1 MYTVIGNLKSR
12 AFRVIWMLEELGEPY
27 ELRPEPPRSD
37 AVRALNVSGK
47 IPLLLEGDA
56 VLSDSTAIMTY
67 LADKHGR
74 LTHPAGTLPRARQDA
89 MTFRILDEIENA
101 LWTAARHSFV
111 LPEERRVPQVKDSL
125 KWEYEASIAQLMDEL
140 SGDYLAGEGPT
151 VPDILLA
158 HCGGWAKAAGFPA
171 EEPRF
176 ADYLK
181 RMRARPAFRRV
192 AEMAK
197 AA

>member
-12 AFRVIWMLEELGEPY
+12 AFRVVWLLEELGEPY
-27 ELRPEPPRSD
+27 EMRPEPPRSD
-37 AVRALNVSGK
+37 AVRALNASGK

-67 LADKHGR
+67 LADRHGR
-74 LTHPAGTLPRARQDA
+74 LTHPAGTLSRARQDA
-89 MTFRILDEIENA
+89 MTFRILDEIENT

-111 LPEERRVPQVKDSL
+111 LPQERRVPQVKDSL
-125 KWEYEASIAQLMDEL
+125 KWEYERSIASLMDDLPGEW
-140 SGDYLAGEGPT
+140 LAGESPT

-171 EEPRF
+171 DEPRF

-181 RMRARPAFRRV
+181 RMRSRPAFRRV
-192 AEMAK
+192 AEMAR

>member
-1 MYTVIGNLKSR
+1 MYTVIGDLKSR
-12 AFRVIWMLEELGEPY
+12 AFRVIWMLEELGQPY
-27 ELRPEPPRSD
+27 EHRPEPPRSE
-37 AVRALNVSGK
+37 AVRALNASGK
-47 IPLLLEGDA
+47 IPVLLEGEA
-56 VLSDSTAIMTY
+56 VLTDSTAILTY
-67 LADKHGR
+67 LADKHGQM
-74 LTHPAGTLPRARQDA
+74 THPAGTISRARQDA
-89 MTFRILDEIENA
+89 MTFRILDEIESA

-111 LPEERRVPQVKDSL
+111 LPEDKRVPQVKDSL
-125 KWEYEASIAQLMDEL
+125 KWEYANSIERLMDDL
-140 SGDYLAGEGPT
+140 PADYLAGAEPT

-176 ADYLK
+176 AEYLR

>member
-12 AFRVIWMLEELGEPY
+12 AFRVIWMLEELKEPY

-47 IPLLLEGDA
+47 IPLLLEADA

-125 KWEYEASIAQLMDEL
+125 KWEYAHSIASLMDDL
-140 SGDYLAGEGPT
+140 SGDYLAGAEPT
-151 VPDILLA
+151 VPDLLLA
-158 HCGGWAKAAGFPA
+158 HCGGWARAAGFPA

-176 ADYLK
+176 ADYLE
-181 RMRARPAFRRV
+181 RMRARPAFSRV
-192 AEMAK
+192 VEMAK

>member
-12 AFRVIWMLEELGEPY
+12 AFRVIWMLEELEQPY
-27 ELRPEPPRSD
+27 ELRSEPPRSD
-37 AVRALNVSGK
+37 AVRALNASGK

-125 KWEYEASIAQLMDEL
+125 KWEYETSIARLMDDL
-140 SGDYLAGEGPT
+140 PGDYLAGEAPT

-158 HCGGWAKAAGFPA
+158 HCGGWARAAGFPA

-176 ADYLK
+176 ADYLG